1 MVKKKLEAIFGGHH
15 LNKRSIRGTSV
26 SPEPCGEAEARIGTI
41 SPLDENSRKF
51 QCWHWWFHS
60 HTVRKYNSRWVL
72 SKTGLSVQEWSRG
85 DCVQE
90 RALMSLGLVW
100 GNVVSRHHGCG
111 MKNVK
116 IAGAAMGFQKLSQG
130 PVGRS
135 VRWRERKT
143 VCRWRHFVL
152 SIQVWHVLYS
162 VWTDDIWNKADRV
175 LIEPQL
181 CLSTAWAKHLLS

>member
-1 MVKKKLEAIFGGHH
+1 MKEHSKEKT
-15 LNKRSIRGTSV
+15 RSYFLVATAEINDPYEVPQSAP
-26 SPEPCGEAEARIGTI
+26 SCGEAEARIGTI

-51 QCWHWWFHS
+51 QCWHRWFHS

-72 SKTGLSVQEWSRG
+72 SKTGPSVQGWSRR

-100 GNVVSRHHGCG
+100 GNVVSRRHGCR

-116 IAGAAMGFQKLSQG
+116 IAGAALGFQKLSQG

-135 VRWRERKT
+135 ARWRERQKNS
-143 VCRWRHFVL
+143 VQVKIL
-152 SIQVWHVLYS
+152 STGLTSIVFY
-162 VWTDDIWNKADRV
+162 T
-175 LIEPQL
+175 L
-181 CLSTAWAKHLLS
+181 CLTQ